1 MTNNNPS
8 LRNRLLLSL
17 VPGVFLI
24 AIPTVQMLV
33 GSQFNI
39 FQHGNIN
46 TVIYFALF
54 AAAVLFPSLNAESH
68 RSSKMLALIVATPL
82 VAGLTGFLAAYAIN
96 TYSINLA
103 LTYSLI
109 TLLVTVISLLIAV
122 IFTIIGRLRTIGRL
136 LVHVTI
142 AGALSG
148 LLIVIY
154 VDVFWCL
161 LWCKWWEDLPLVAP
175 FIFWQLTYC
184 SALYYGM
191 EQLAPTEN

>member
-82 VAGLTGFLAAYAIN
+82 VAGLTGFLAAYAIDA
-96 TYSINLA
+96 YSNNLA

-122 IFTIIGRLRTIGRL
+122 ILKVIGRLRTVRHL
-136 LVHVTI
+136 LIHVAI

-148 LLIVIY
+148 LVIVIY
-154 VDVFWCL
+154 LDVFWCL
-161 LWCKWWEDLPLVAP
+161 LWCKWWQDLPLVIP
-175 FIFWQLTYC
+175 FMFWQLTYC

-191 EQLAPTEN
+191 EGRSPTGN